1 MNKPDLPD
9 SLSEFGHQLEDAVR
23 RRQRRFARPPRL
35 PRRSRRLTAGLGV
48 ATVAGVVAVIAIVLG
63 SSATSPA
70 YAVTQNGNG
79 TVTVRWLRVA
89 QIDPSNLGRL
99 RQRLHALGIKANV
112 VSVSGVAI
120 HILGPGA
127 CAKLSP
133 ITLQPAD
140 MRHRLTVTV
149 DRAGRLGIAHA
160 QVEQVIVGQKPLA
173 APNGLPPAQPP
184 AGVAPA
190 FRKATPADR
199 ARFEQRF
206 QRAIRLPHGD
216 VVARCGPP
224 HEVLSPGTGTGTTTT
239 GTGTTT
245 TGTTTSDTTTTS
257 TTTTPWT
264 QNLTTPTTTS
274 PSDTSTTP
282 THRPH
287 RSHRGG
293 GGSGT

>member
-1 MNKPDLPD
+1 VNKPDLPD

-48 ATVAGVVAVIAIVLG
+48 ATVAGVAAVIAVVLG
-63 SSATSPA
+63 SSATSAA

-89 QIDPSNLGRL
+89 QIDRSNLGRL
-99 RQRLHALGIKANV
+99 TQRLHALGIKANV
-112 VSVSGVAI
+112 VAASGVAI
-120 HILGPGA
+120 HTLGPGA
-127 CAKLSP
+127 CPKLGP

-140 MRHRLTVTV
+140 MKHGLTVTV

-160 QVEQVIVGQKPLA
+160 QVEQVIVGQTALA
-173 APNGLPPAQPP
+173 APNGLPPSTPP

-190 FRKATPADR
+190 FRKATPSDR
-199 ARFEQRF
+199 ARFEQHF
-206 QRAIRLPHGD
+206 QREIRLPHG
-216 VVARCGPP
+216 VIVARCGPP
-224 HEVLSPGTGTGTTTT
+224 HVVLPPGAGTSTTTT
-239 GTGTTT
+239 GTGATT
-245 TGTTTSDTTTTS
+245 TGTTTSDTATTPTTTA
-257 TTTTPWT
+257 PWT
-264 QNLTTPTTTS
+264 ETVTTPTTTS

-282 THRPH
+282 THRHH
-287 RSHRGG
+287 RNRGGG

>member
-48 ATVAGVVAVIAIVLG
+48 ATVAGVAAVIAIVLG

-89 QIDPSNLGRL
+89 QIDRSNLGRL
-99 RQRLHALGIKANV
+99 GQRLQALGIKANV
-112 VSVSGVAI
+112 VSASGVAI
-120 HILGPGA
+120 HLLGPGA
-127 CAKLSP
+127 CPKLGA

-140 MRHRLTVTV
+140 MKHGLTMTV
-149 DRAGRLGIAHA
+149 DQAGRLGIAHA
-160 QVEQVIVGQKPLA
+160 QVEQVIVGQQPLA
-173 APNGLPPAQPP
+173 ASNGLTPAKPP
-184 AGVAPA
+184 AGLAPA
-190 FRKATPADR
+190 FRKATPQDR
-199 ARFEQRF
+199 ARFMQHF
-206 QRAIRLPHGD
+206 QRAIRLPHGN

-224 HEVLSPGTGTGTTTT
+224 HEVLPPGAGTGTTTT
-239 GTGTTT
+239 GTTTS
-245 TGTTTSDTTTTS
+245 GTTTSDTTTTS
-257 TTTTPWT
+257 TTAAPWT
-264 QNLTTPTTTS
+264 ETVTTPTTTS

-282 THRPH
+282 THRHH
-287 RSHRGG
+287 RSSGGG
-293 GGSGT
+293 GGSRT